1 MSVKQSRVAN
11 IGRVKATESFYS
23 SGVKRARV
31 PGWALARYPVHEL
44 RALRRNLTNM
54 PLFVLHAIDR
64 HEALPQ
70 RLEHYAAH
78 RAFVEAQNDYG
89 ISVVMSGP
97 LQSDDGETMIGSL
110 FILEAADRSVVE
122 AFVAADPF
130 THAGVWGE
138 VRIMRFHRR
147 KG

>member
-1 MSVKQSRVAN
+1 
-11 IGRVKATESFYS
+11 
-23 SGVKRARV
+23 
-31 PGWALARYPVHEL
+31 
-44 RALRRNLTNM
+44 M

-64 HEALPQ
+64 HEALPL
-70 RLEHYAAH
+70 RLEFYAAH

-97 LQSDDGETMIGSL
+97 LQTDDGESMIGSL
-110 FILEAADRSVVE
+110 FILEAADRATVE

-130 THAGVWGE
+130 SEAGVWGE
-138 VRIMRFHRR
+138 VSIVRFHRR